1 MHADEEDEPI
11 QVGKEK
17 VFAKGHQVVQGGVDG
32 VVVQMQEPLQGQEDQ
47 AVNGP
52 VQQQLQVGKGGVIQ
66 LGEAKLPVIGHV
78 ETLLPLV
85 RTSQISTPPL

>member
-1 MHADEEDEPI
+1 M
-11 QVGKEK
+11 
-17 VFAKGHQVVQGGVDG
+17 
-32 VVVQMQEPLQGQEDQ
+32 VVQMQEPPRVREDQ